1 MKDCLVVSIFGAHG
15 AGKSTLARGLIKL
28 SGGCDLYNNCTV
40 TKNKMF
46 TFDGEYKGN
55 SKYGG
60 LDSIKKIDLLVD
72 LINRSSSPVFISEG
86 VYGSTFGV
94 KSLRYIFS
102 AKRQII
108 IYLKIPEDLCIDRT
122 IKRSKKR
129 SRKRNY
135 DCGLLIKQLE
145 RCIEKYKSIYVP
157 VYVVDATKSKEEV
170 LSEVYSIIM
179 GALNGIL

>member
-1 MKDCLVVSIFGAHG
+1 MKDCLVVSIFGVHG
-15 AGKSTLARGLIKL
+15 AGKSSLVRGLIKL

-46 TFDGEYKGN
+46 TFAGEYKEN

-60 LDSIKKIDLLVD
+60 LDSIRNIDLLVD
-72 LINRSSSPVFISEG
+72 LVNMSSSPVFISEG
-86 VYGSTFGV
+86 VIGSTFGV
-94 KSLRYIFS
+94 KSLRFIFS

-108 IYLKIPEDLCIDRT
+108 IYLKIPEDLCLYRT
-122 IKRSKKR
+122 FKRSKKR
-129 SRKRNY
+129 NY
-135 DCGLLIKQLE
+135 ECGRLIKQLE

-170 LSEVYSIIM
+170 LSEVYSIIT
-179 GALNGIL
+179 GALDGIL

>member
-28 SGGCDLYNNCTV
+28 SGGCDFYNNCTV
-40 TKNKMF
+40 TKNKLF
-46 TFDGEYKGN
+46 TFAGEYKEN

-72 LINRSSSPVFISEG
+72 LVNRSSSPVFISEG
-86 VYGSTFGV
+86 VYGSSFGV
-94 KSLRYIFS
+94 KSLRFIFS

-108 IYLKIPEDLCIDRT
+108 IYLKIPEDLCIDR
-122 IKRSKKR
+122 ILKRSKK
-129 SRKRNY
+129 RKRNY

-170 LSEVYSIIM
+170 LSEVYSIIT
-179 GALNGIL
+179 GALDGIL